1 MDITSGYTALTTAF
15 NLAKGLKDVHDQ
27 VKVNEVLIELQ
38 AKILE
43 AQEAV
48 RDGRDRLEKAELEL
62 KGYKDWDLIS
72 SRYSLRDF
80 GGNTYAY
87 EVKKDHA
94 NGQPWHL
101 ACPDCYGNHRLSIL
115 QYDDIYVGRKNFKCS
130 SCKNEFRLGKSE
142 YYEKYT
148 RVAPDWDVF

>member
-1 MDITSGYTALTTAF
+1 MDIASGYTALTAAF

-48 RDGRDRLEKAELEL
+48 RNGRDKLETAEQEL
-62 KGYKDWDLIS
+62 KAYKDWDS
-72 SRYSLRDF
+72 TASKYQLRDF
-80 GGNTYAY
+80 GGNTYAF
-87 EVKKDHA
+87 ELKKDQA
-94 NGQPWHL
+94 NGSPWHI
-101 ACPDCYGNHRLSIL
+101 ACPNCYGSRKLSIL
-115 QYDDIYVGRKNFKCS
+115 QYDDIYSGRKNFKCS
-130 SCKNEFRLGKSE
+130 SCKSEFMLGKAD

-148 RVAPDWDVF
+148 TVAPDWNVF